1 MSKFVT
7 SAIRQSLSCA
17 ITFIKNGYDMNDLV
31 FKGQNDQVITTS
43 LLVAET
49 FKKEH
54 RNVLKSIRKLMSA
67 TNVAVAQ
74 MFDEQMYVND
84 QGKEQPMFYM
94 NRDGFTLLAMGFTGD
109 KAIDFKVEYI
119 NAFNKMEEAIKKGL
133 IENTQKDQD
142 DFDDKK
148 RFIEW
153 SANFLGV
160 NDAGKLMMARKLA
173 AEYGMDKYL
182 PDYVESKGQLHSATY
197 LLKKYGCNFSAT
209 TFNTCAHTTG
219 LIKKMERKGKGGI
232 TRTWWALDEPGKEFG
247 EDLVSDKCP
256 SQTQIHWYDDKF
268 TQVLD
273 IISAEYVGKGE

>member
-1 MSKFVT
+1 
-7 SAIRQSLSCA
+7 
-17 ITFIKNGYDMNDLV
+17 MNDLV

-43 LLVAET
+43 LKVAEK

-54 RNVLKSIRKLMSA
+54 RNVLKSIRKLMTA
-67 TNVAVAQ
+67 KNVAVAK

-153 SANFLGV
+153 SASFLGV

-197 LLKKYGCNFSAT
+197 LLKKYGCNFSET